1 MREIK
6 FKFWDSI
13 ESAWCH
19 SEWIGE
25 NAKEILLGWLTLNDI
40 PKEIHV
46 MQYTGF
52 KDNNGIEIY
61 EGDILKFKDEIL
73 KPIKA
78 KVTGFIGLDMF
89 QELTDPQLKNTEVI
103 GNIYENPELIIGLEK

>member
-52 KDNNGIEIY
+52 KDQW
-61 EGDILKFKDEIL
+61 
-73 KPIKA
+73 A
-78 KVTGFIGLDMF
+78 KSF
-89 QELTDPQLKNTEVI
+89 QGRIAELN
-103 GNIYENPELIIGLEK
+103 